1 MAGLTLAG
9 FRDRIRRH
17 QYELTEDEADDLFL
31 LLPGLV
37 DIHREKGK
45 STFVEISGLNLKFSI
60 KD

>member
-1 MAGLTLAG
+1 MAGLTETG
-9 FRDRIRRH
+9 FRERIKRH
-17 QYELTEDEADDLFL
+17 QYELTEDEATDLFFIF
-31 LLPGLV
+31 PGLV